1 MGDFDIQLSEV
12 TDDVNL
18 IEKSLMSF
26 KQHGQ

>member
-12 TDDVNL
+12 TDGVNL